1 MKTFRSNKR
10 LIQSQFFQRNGH
22 TRHLPT
28 YTHATYIPLNHSL
41 SLSFSLTHLLKPQ
54 NALTSPYL
62 KHIRSYS
69 LFKWAKH
76 GLCFLFFVLFNN
88 NFNRRLT
95 GIRTRIVGV
104 KGEHADPFTT
114 TTANRSLSLSLFQ
127 RNDHDSPHSS
137 KKKFCDQSEHSM
149 LFVFLFVNTFAEV
162 GSEPTTIWQ
171 LRLTAT
177 SSSPRPEELLNK
189 IKLLSDVPFE
199 SINTIYPSKSASDNP
214 FAPWNDLNIFC
225 KHSDFN

>member
-1 MKTFRSNKR
+1 MKKRSMPFPRFQFWTEKNCKFRWKNEIKTFRSNKR

-104 KGEHADPFTT
+104 KGEHADPVTT
-114 TTANRSLSLSLFQ
+114 TTANRSLSLSL
-127 RNDHDSPHSS
+127 S
-137 KKKFCDQSEHSM
+137 KKRSRQSPFIEKKVLWPERAFNAFRISFRQYFCWSGIRTHDH
-149 LFVFLFVNTFAEV
+149 L
-162 GSEPTTIWQ
+162 TTTPDSYFI
-171 LRLTAT
+171 
-177 SSSPRPEELLNK
+177 
-189 IKLLSDVPFE
+189 LSTTWGVVE
-199 SINTIYPSKSASDNP
+199 
-214 FAPWNDLNIFC
+214 
-225 KHSDFN
+225 

>member
-1 MKTFRSNKR
+1 MKKRSMPFPRFQFWTEKNCKFRWKNEIKTFRSNKR

-114 TTANRSLSLSLFQ
+114 TTANRSLSFKETITTVPIHRKKSFVTRASIQ
-127 RNDHDSPHSS
+127 CFSYFFSS
-137 KKKFCDQSEHSM
+137 ILLLKWDPNPRPFD
-149 LFVFLFVNTFAEV
+149 NYA
-162 GSEPTTIWQ
+162 WQ
-171 LRLTAT
+171 LLHPLHDLR
-177 SSSPRPEELLNK
+177 SCW
-189 IKLLSDVPFE
+189 IK
-199 SINTIYPSKSASDNP
+199 
-214 FAPWNDLNIFC
+214 
-225 KHSDFN
+225 

>member
-1 MKTFRSNKR
+1 MATHV
-10 LIQSQFFQRNGH
+10 IY
-22 TRHLPT
+22 LPT
-28 YTHATYIPLNHSL
+28 RMQHIFLSITLSLSL

-76 GLCFLFFVLFNN
+76 GLCSLFFVLFNN

-114 TTANRSLSLSLFQ
+114 TTANRSLSFKETITTVPIHRKKSFVTRASIQ
-127 RNDHDSPHSS
+127 CFSYFFSS
-137 KKKFCDQSEHSM
+137 ILLLKWDPNPRPFD
-149 LFVFLFVNTFAEV
+149 NYA
-162 GSEPTTIWQ
+162 WQ
-171 LRLTAT
+171 LLHPLHDLR
-177 SSSPRPEELLNK
+177 SCW
-189 IKLLSDVPFE
+189 IK
-199 SINTIYPSKSASDNP
+199 
-214 FAPWNDLNIFC
+214 
-225 KHSDFN
+225 

>member
-1 MKTFRSNKR
+1 MG
-10 LIQSQFFQRNGH
+10 Q
-22 TRHLPT
+22 TRP
-28 YTHATYIPLNHSL
+28 
-41 SLSFSLTHLLKPQ
+41 
-54 NALTSPYL
+54 
-62 KHIRSYS
+62 
-69 LFKWAKH
+69 
-76 GLCFLFFVLFNN
+76 LFFVFRPIQQQFQQKTHRDSNS
-88 NFNRRLT
+88 NRRSKR
-95 GIRTRIVGV
+95 RTRWPLHHHHGQ
-104 KGEHADPFTT
+104 
-114 TTANRSLSLSLFQ
+114 SLSLSLFQ